1 MASFIG
7 SFGAVFLKLGAV
19 RLHRHLTSLLL
30 NWRLAVGVGLYLL
43 SFVFFY
49 LGVRVGELS
58 ILYPMVALGYI
69 WTMLWSRWFFG
80 EPLTRRKLGGLV
92 LIICGVVLLK
102 MGN

>member
-1 MASFIG
+1 
-7 SFGAVFLKLGAV
+7 
-19 RLHRHLTSLLL
+19 
-30 NWRLAVGVGLYLL
+30 VGVGLYLL